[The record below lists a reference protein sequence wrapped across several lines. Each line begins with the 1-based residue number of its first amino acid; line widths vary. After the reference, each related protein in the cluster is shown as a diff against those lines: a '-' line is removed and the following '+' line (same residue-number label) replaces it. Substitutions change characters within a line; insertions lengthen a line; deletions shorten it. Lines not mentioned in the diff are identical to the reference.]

1 MPCALDRPGRFF
13 PAPGHCGCGDGDTA
27 ADGNGSV
34 YTAPAIRSCLESA
47 GVSVLENDPDY
58 VDGDASGG
66 TFHVEVD
73 DDYATVA
80 VAASETDAAE
90 TARLAQIRLDSSG
103 STGEL
108 ARHRGNVAY
117 WQLDESDAPVR
128 AVEAC
133 LDATPTE
140 GLADEQL

>member
-1 MPCALDRPGRFF
+1 M
-13 PAPGHCGCGDGDTA
+13 
-27 ADGNGSV
+27 
-34 YTAPAIRSCLESA
+34 
-47 GVSVLENDPDY
+47 LENDPGY

-80 VAASETDAAE
+80 VAASERNAAE

-103 STGEL
+103 STGYL

-133 LDATPTE
+133 LETTPTE
-140 GLADEQL
+140 ETLDEL